1 MIKLNLHA
9 EAFNPQFKYV
19 WQSKADFLVLYG
31 GGGSGKSENAAD
43 KVVIRMMTEPNHR
56 MVNFRK
62 VGKTIRVS
70 QWLLLKDKIKRH
82 GMEKLWDLR
91 STEMTA
97 TFKPNGSE
105 ILSIGMDDREKIKS
119 LTEPTSF
126 WINEATELDR
136 EDFLQLIMR
145 LRGFSPY
152 YKQTILDF
160 NPIDEFHWIRDYFFT
175 AAIEDKL
182 NAHGIAE
189 SVQNVEIDGK
199 IQQITTHIMHSTWRD
214 NNFLAPKDKAKYEMM
229 KTIDPKYYEVYGL
242 GLWGKVGNLVYPKG
256 YNIIEKEDYPKT
268 YDEKILGLDF
278 GYTNPTSLS
287 RYYLVY
293 EDTERGQKIKSY
305 KEQLIYESGLTLDK
319 LIEKMDELGISN
331 DETIYA
337 DSQDPAKIEAL
348 NSYQTTRINLKLLA
362 EIKAAKGF
370 DELPEEEKSKKI
382 KEAEYVCYPFS
393 VYPADKDVKNGID
406 HVRSVER
413 YSCPEN
419 VDANKEITGYRWK
432 LDARGKP
439 IDGEPIKYN
448 DHSQDEERYALY
460 THSLIPDFKMAFI

>member
-19 WQSKADFLVLYG
+19 WQSQADFLVLYG

-43 KVVIRMMTEPNHR
+43 KVVIRMMTEPGHR

-91 STEMTA
+91 STEMSA

-189 SVQNVEIDGK
+189 SIQNVEIDGK
-199 IQQITTHIMHSTWRD
+199 IEQITTHIMHSTWRD
-214 NNFLAPKDKAKYEMM
+214 NNFLSPKDKAKYEMM

-242 GLWGKVGNLVYPKG
+242 GLWGKVGNLVYPIG
-256 YNIIEKEDYPKT
+256 ANIIEKEEYPET
-268 YDEKILGLDF
+268 FDEIIYGLDF
-278 GYTNPTSLS
+278 GYTNPTALIKTG
-287 RYYLVY
+287 LIFKDD
-293 EDTERGQKIKSY
+293 ETGKKIKAY
-305 KEQLIYESGLTLDK
+305 HDELIYESGLTLNN
-319 LIEKMDELGISN
+319 LIEKMRELGIKPT
-331 DETIYA
+331 ETIYA
-337 DSQDPAKIEAL
+337 DCQDPAKIEAL
-348 NSYQTTRINLKLLA
+348 NSFQ
-362 EIKAAKGF
+362 
-370 DELPEEEKSKKI
+370 DENGI
-382 KEAEYVCYPFS
+382 YPFS
-393 VYPADKDVKNGID
+393 VVPADKDVKNGID
-406 HVRSVER
+406 CVRSTER
-413 YSCPEN
+413 YTHAGN
-419 VDANKEITGYRWK
+419 VNYNKEQTAYRWK

-439 IDGEPIKYN
+439 IDGEPIKYS
-448 DHSQDEERYALY
+448 DHFMDAERYELY
-460 THSLIPDFKMAFI
+460 TRSLIPEFKMAFI